1 MILQFQCQ
9 GRAVFDY
16 SRGREHDVSCHELD
30 SMSSEPVVVA
40 DAGIVV
46 VRVRVVRVEGGC
58 KVGLVGE
65 MESDPPA
72 IIECAKNSVRREAS
86 RSRSGEIVLSHSDYA
101 FHTFSSHLWRLG
113 VRLQNQ
119 LASMKSYT

>member
-1 MILQFQCQ
+1 MM
-9 GRAVFDY
+9 
-16 SRGREHDVSCHELD
+16 SCRHELD

-40 DAGIVV
+40 GAGIVV
-46 VRVRVVRVEGGC
+46 VRVRVRVEGAC

-86 RSRSGEIVLSHSDYA
+86 RSRSGEIVLSHIDD
-101 FHTFSSHLWRLG
+101 
-113 VRLQNQ
+113 
-119 LASMKSYT
+119 